1 MRQVFEPAADGYKI
15 DGILAVKELLSFPDF
30 AGEIGGRGSFLEQ
43 RAITTTL
50 CEMAAVACV
59 MADTGEIPHVVH
71 SPNYFFAHR
80 GNTRH
85 AVEREEGLVD
95 PTDKDGI
102 RLPDERMAPKRKT
115 GLACIYLKERG
126 SVKTVF
132 YEDRE
137 TLG

>member
-1 MRQVFEPAADGYKI
+1 M
-15 DGILAVKELLSFPDF
+15 
-30 AGEIGGRGSFLEQ
+30 RGSFLEQ

-50 CEMAAVACV
+50 SEMAAGAGM
-59 MADTGEIPHVVH
+59 MADAGEIPHVVH
-71 SPNYFFAHR
+71 GPDDFLAHR

-85 AVEREEGLVD
+85 AVEGEEGLVD
-95 PTDKDGI
+95 PTDKDCI

-115 GLACIYLKERG
+115 GLASINFKESG